1 MTVSEYIVTTRT
13 SYYYSEDKMTR
24 RRFNSASFTCTATLA
39 LILAL
44 ATIATTPDV
53 AKGQI
58 SVIRA
63 GHLIDPATGTATA
76 NQIIIIERDP
86 EAGTSEILAI
96 GSNPDIPEGAT
107 IVDLSDQWVL
117 PGLVDAHDHLG
128 ITYKEDPET
137 WHYYFTVIMD
147 STPLRAIQSMST
159 GFQKLASGFT
169 IVRDLGNSGLYADT
183 ALRKAIEMGWVPGPT
198 MINSGII
205 IGAFGGQF
213 HEIPE
218 REDTV
223 YPEYL
228 NADTNDEIVKAI
240 RRNIHYGAKVIK
252 VCVDCQDYPY
262 TIEQLKLF
270 VSEAANAGQK
280 VSGHVQTRE
289 GARRAIEAGLWSI
302 DHDNA
307 LDPELHALMVEKGV
321 WRVGT
326 ETPQAEWGR
335 PISDDRYERRL
346 TMMKDAFDQGVKM
359 AFSTDAD
366 YYIHGMNRGE
376 LTIEFIESWKASGIP
391 DAEILKIMTINGYII
406 SETENSRGPIKV
418 GFAADIIATAENPLL
433 DINALRDVR
442 FVMKDGMV
450 FKKDGVVSSLG
461 FFNNGPRYGWR
472 KR

>member
-1 MTVSEYIVTTRT
+1 M
-13 SYYYSEDKMTR
+13 K
-24 RRFNSASFTCTATLA
+24 SAMFRAPKKVPERAIRGISLL
-39 LILAL
+39 LIAL
-44 ATIATTPDV
+44 AAVFPVAAQTTDYEFSEKT
-53 AKGQI
+53 A
-58 SVIRA
+58 IRA
-63 GHLIDPATGTATA
+63 GHLIDPESGTVAD
-76 NQIIIIERDP
+76 NQIILVERNP
-86 EAGTSEILAI
+86 ETGQSRILEI
-96 GSNPDIPEGAT
+96 GSDVRIPSEAA
-107 IVDLSDQWVL
+107 IIDLSDQWVL

-128 ITYKEDPET
+128 ITYKEDPEN
-137 WHYYFTVIMD
+137 WNYYFTIIMD

-169 IVRDLGNSGLYADT
+169 IVRDLGNNGLYADT
-183 ALRKAIEMGWVPGPT
+183 ALRQAIEMGWVPGPT

-213 HEIPE
+213 FEIPE
-218 REDTV
+218 REDVV

-252 VCVDCQDYPY
+252 VCVDCQAYPY
-262 TIEQLKLF
+262 TTDQLKLF

-302 DHDNA
+302 DHDGA
-307 LDPELHALMVEKGV
+307 LDPELHTLMAEKGV

-326 ETPQAEWGR
+326 ETPKADWGR
-335 PISDDRYERRL
+335 GMSDARYKRRT
-346 TMMKDAFDQGVKM
+346 TMMKDAFDKGVLM

-376 LTIEFIESWKASGIP
+376 LTIEFIESWIASGIP
-391 DAEILKIMTINGYII
+391 DPEILKIMTTNGYRI
-406 SETENSRGPIKV
+406 SETEDSRGPIRV
-418 GFAADIIATAENPLL
+418 GLAADIIATAENPLS

-442 FVMKDGMV
+442 FVMKDGKV
-450 FKKDGVVSSLG
+450 FKQNGVVESLG

>member
-1 MTVSEYIVTTRT
+1 MRYTSFVNIDRT
-13 SYYYSEDKMTR
+13 PRNGT
-24 RRFNSASFTCTATLA
+24 FTTCTNPGLQLA
-39 LILAL
+39 LFFALTVTVLVFALTPRLAQ
-44 ATIATTPDV
+44 
-53 AKGQI
+53 GQI
-58 SVIRA
+58 TAIRA
-63 GHLIDPATGTATA
+63 GHLIDPATGTAAT
-76 NQIIIIERDP
+76 NQIILVERDP
-86 EAGTSEILAI
+86 ERGTSEILEI
-96 GSNPDIPEGAT
+96 GGDVVIPDGAT
-107 IVDLSDQWVL
+107 VIDLSDQWVL

-128 ITYKEDPET
+128 ITYKEDPES
-137 WHYYFTVIMD
+137 WYYYFTVIMD

-169 IVRDLGNSGLYADT
+169 IVRDLGNNGLYADT
-183 ALRKAIEMGWVPGPT
+183 ALRQAIEMGWVPGPT

-252 VCVDCQDYPY
+252 VCVDCQAYPY
-262 TIEQLKLF
+262 TVDQLKLF

-302 DHDNA
+302 DHDGA
-307 LDPELHALMVEKGV
+307 LDPELHTLMAEKGI

-326 ETPQAEWGR
+326 ETPQADWGR
-335 PISDDRYERRL
+335 GMSDARYERRT
-346 TMMKDAFDQGVKM
+346 TMMKDAFDQGVMM

-366 YYIHGMNRGE
+366 YYIEGMNRGE
-376 LTIEFIESWKASGIP
+376 LTIEFIKSWIDSGIP
-391 DAEILKIMTINGYII
+391 NAEILKIMTTNGYLI
-406 SETENSRGPIKV
+406 SETEDTRGPIRV
-418 GFAADIIATAENPLL
+418 GFAADIIATAENPLD
-433 DINALRDVR
+433 DINALRNVR

-450 FKKDGVVSSLG
+450 FKQNGVVASLG

>member
-1 MTVSEYIVTTRT
+1 MRCNRNSRFLPLFLVLLIVFSAPCTELANGQVS
-13 SYYYSEDKMTR
+13 
-24 RRFNSASFTCTATLA
+24 A
-39 LILAL
+39 
-44 ATIATTPDV
+44 
-53 AKGQI
+53 
-58 SVIRA
+58 IRA
-63 GHLIDPATGTATA
+63 GHLIDPDTGTVAD
-76 NQIIIIERDP
+76 NQIILVERNA
-86 EAGTSEILAI
+86 ERGTSTILEIGANVNI
-96 GSNPDIPEGAT
+96 PDDAEVIN
-107 IVDLSDQWVL
+107 LSDKWVL

-128 ITYKEDPET
+128 ITYKEDPEN
-137 WHYYFTVIMD
+137 WNYYFTVIAE

-169 IVRDLGNSGLYADT
+169 IVRDLGNNGLYADT
-183 ALRKAIEMGWVPGPT
+183 ALRQAIEMGWVPGPT

-218 REDTV
+218 REETV

-252 VCVDCQDYPY
+252 VCVDCQAYPY
-262 TIEQLKLF
+262 TVDQLKLF

-307 LDPELHALMVEKGV
+307 LDPELHELMVQNGV

-326 ETPQAEWGR
+326 ETPQTEWSRGV
-335 PISDDRYERRL
+335 SDARWERRT
-346 TMMKDAFDQGVKM
+346 TMLKDAFDKGVLM

-366 YYIHGMNRGE
+366 YYIPGYNRGE
-376 LTIEFIESWKASGIP
+376 LTIEFIESWIQSGIP
-391 DAEILKIMTINGYII
+391 DADILKIMTTNGYII
-406 SETENSRGPIKV
+406 SETEDTRGPIRV
-418 GFAADIIATAENPLL
+418 GLPADIIATSENPLA
-433 DINALRDVR
+433 DINALRDVQ

-450 FKKDGVVSSLG
+450 FKQNGVVSSLG
-461 FFNNGPRYGWR
+461 FFNNGPRYGWTNR
-472 KR
+472 